1 MQMCFWNVDKSIF
14 ENIGMMLD
22 INKNE
27 DYTIGKI
34 NGKFFINMK
43 NKKI

>member
-1 MQMCFWNVDKSIF
+1 M
-14 ENIGMMLD
+14 GMMLD

-34 NGKFFINMK
+34 NGKFFINRK
-43 NKKI
+43 NKKMI